1 MSSWLLIPKIN
12 HTYIWFEPCVCIRL
26 KNDWTRALC
35 VKIRF
40 VLMIGKWLR
49 FCSPS
54 DNASALSFLPLVHL
68 KASLP
73 PRCHRHHHHHHHRH
87 HHSITVLTS
96 HLKASLPPR
105 CNRHRHHHHE
115 KRWKLFFLIV
125 HNILNKQCRVH
136 IWHMHLCVCVCQC
149 APQVSGIFVIVFVSI
164 CLLLGHVVQV
174 IIGWTQSN
182 RSD

>member
-49 FCSPS
+49 FCSRC

-73 PRCHRHHHHHHHRH
+73 PCCH
-87 HHSITVLTS
+87 
-96 HLKASLPPR
+96 
-105 CNRHRHHHHE
+105 RHRHHHHE

-125 HNILNKQCRVH
+125 PNLLNKQCRVH
-136 IWHMHLCVCVCQC
+136 ICIWVSVFASVHVRFLVFLWLCLSPYVFCLVCGASYNWVNT
-149 APQVSGIFVIVFVSI
+149 I
-164 CLLLGHVVQV
+164 
-174 IIGWTQSN
+174 
-182 RSD
+182 